1 MPQVLT
7 AILPLS
13 NEGSMSKDKGTIEEM
28 KVAASD
34 LVDRVQELI
43 KEGQTKRVV
52 IKKGDHVYMEIPLS
66 VGLGGAMATIW
77 LAPTLAAVAAIAA
90 IVTDV
95 ELVVERVDEVE
106 VVEVSSEDEDEDE
119 S

>member
-1 MPQVLT
+1 MPEEN
-7 AILPLS
+7 S
-13 NEGSMSKDKGTIEEM
+13 TIEEM
-28 KVAASD
+28 KVAAND

-43 KEGQTKRVV
+43 REGRARRIS

-66 VGLGGAMATIW
+66 VGLGSAMATIW

-95 ELVVERVDEVE
+95 ELLVERFDEAE
-106 VVEVSSEDEDEDE
+106 IVSESEPDPESDETMADTKD
-119 S
+119 

>member
-1 MPQVLT
+1 
-7 AILPLS
+7 
-13 NEGSMSKDKGTIEEM
+13 MSEKKSTIEEM
-28 KVAASD
+28 KVAAND

-43 KEGQTKRVV
+43 KEGRTRRVS

-66 VGLGGAMATIW
+66 VGLGSAMATIW

-95 ELVVERVDEVE
+95 ELVVERFDEAE
-106 VVEVSSEDEDEDE
+106 IVSETDEDTD
-119 S
+119 SDGISSDAQD

>member
-1 MPQVLT
+1 
-7 AILPLS
+7 
-13 NEGSMSKDKGTIEEM
+13 MSEEKSTIEEM
-28 KVAASD
+28 KVAAGE

-43 KEGQTKRVV
+43 KDGSARRVS

-95 ELVVERVDEVE
+95 ELVVERVDEAE
-106 VVEVSSEDEDEDE
+106 VVGEVTNDEEPSD

>member
-1 MPQVLT
+1 MPEEQ
-7 AILPLS
+7 S
-13 NEGSMSKDKGTIEEM
+13 TIEEM
-28 KVAASD
+28 KVAAGE

-43 KEGQTKRVV
+43 KDGRSKRVS

-95 ELVVERVDEVE
+95 ELLVERVTEAEIVEESAPDENGA
-106 VVEVSSEDEDEDE
+106 S
-119 S
+119 

>member
-1 MPQVLT
+1 
-7 AILPLS
+7 
-13 NEGSMSKDKGTIEEM
+13 MSEEKSTIEEM
-28 KVAASD
+28 KVAAGE
-34 LVDRVQELI
+34 LVDRVKELI
-43 KEGQTKRVV
+43 KDGSARRVS

-95 ELVVERVDEVE
+95 ELVVERVDETE
-106 VVEVSSEDEDEDE
+106 VVDEIEESEESSHP
-119 S
+119 